1 MTSYL
6 NPSTNRNIQAQ
17 NLISLPIEEQ
27 LETLEYWF
35 RLRYEDP
42 AERTPYETAEGGYL
56 WIWGGPFETREV
68 IENEFSTIV
77 DSSVIETVISNLEQ
91 ECYYWA
97 PTPSEDDYDA
107 QLIEDIASIG
117 DCYSN
122 FSSSV
127 IDINQLL
134 ATQVSS
140 IIQNTFYRLIYAN
153 VITTLETY
161 LSDAFITEIFNNP
174 DKFRKFIESTE
185 EFKNT
190 KITISEIFNESDKIE
205 VRARKYLSNIV
216 WHRLEKI
223 SHLYKNTLNIE
234 FSEEK
239 QDILKAIQ
247 KRHDIVHRNGY
258 DENGNEIIISLSEIN
273 ALILKTTSFISKI
286 DMAL

>member
-6 NPSTNRNIQAQ
+6 NPSSNQNIQAE
-17 NLISLPIEEQ
+17 NLSSLPLEEQ

-35 RLRYEDP
+35 RSKYEDP
-42 AERTPYETAEGGYL
+42 AERTPYETAEGGYQ

-68 IENEFSTIV
+68 LEDQF
-77 DSSVIETVISNLEQ
+77 SSVIDQSVIDTMISRLEH
-91 ECYYWA
+91 ECYYWG

-117 DCYSN
+117 NCYIN
-122 FSSSV
+122 FGSSL

-134 ATQVSS
+134 EIPVSN

-153 VITTLETY
+153 VITVLETY
-161 LSDAFITEIFNNP
+161 LSDAFITEIFNNS

-185 EFKNT
+185 EFKKT
-190 KITISEIFNESDKIE
+190 KITISEIFNESDRIE
-205 VRARKYLSNIV
+205 VTARKYLSNIV
-216 WHRLEKI
+216 WHRLEKV
-223 SHLYKNTLNIE
+223 SYLYKNTLNIA

-247 KRHDIVHRNGY
+247 KRHDIIHRNGF
-258 DENGNEIIISLSEIN
+258 DENGNEIIITLSEIN
-273 ALILKTTSFISKI
+273 TLILKTTTFISRI

>member
-6 NPSTNRNIQAQ
+6 NPSSNQNIQAE
-17 NLISLPIEEQ
+17 NLSSLPLEEQ

-35 RLRYEDP
+35 RSKYEDP
-42 AERTPYETAEGGYL
+42 AERTPYETAEGGYQ

-68 IENEFSTIV
+68 LEDQF
-77 DSSVIETVISNLEQ
+77 SSVIDQSVIDTMISRLEH
-91 ECYYWA
+91 ECYYWG

-117 DCYSN
+117 NCYSN
-122 FSSSV
+122 FGSSL

-134 ATQVSS
+134 EIPVSN

-153 VITTLETY
+153 VITVLETY
-161 LSDAFITEIFNNP
+161 LSDAFITEIFNNS

-185 EFKNT
+185 EFKKT
-190 KITISEIFNESDKIE
+190 KITISEIFNESDRIE
-205 VRARKYLSNIV
+205 VTARKYLSNIV
-216 WHRLEKI
+216 WHRLEKV
-223 SHLYKNTLNIE
+223 SYLYKNTLNIA

-247 KRHDIVHRNGY
+247 KRHDIIHRNGF
-258 DENGNEIIISLSEIN
+258 DENGNEIIITLSEIN
-273 ALILKTTSFISKI
+273 TLILKTTTFISRI